1 MSRGQ
6 IQVEYDDNG
15 EITRRY
21 AVFELP
27 DKSRIQGGWF
37 MAMQDGF
44 EWLAKQ
50 DFTGE
55 TWRVLACVMAK
66 LDFENYILI
75 KQADVAIALRMPKQN
90 VSRAMSVLLE
100 KGVIHSGPKVG
111 QVKTYRLDPSFGF
124 KGRAKN
130 MGKLLELVHGK
141 DGRKNSVKAPP
152 VSEEKRLEVEGQL
165 KMFDAPE
172 GK

>member
-15 EITRRY
+15 QITRRY
-21 AVFELP
+21 AIFELP
-27 DKSRIQGGWF
+27 DKSKLRGGWF
-37 MAMQDGF
+37 MAIQDGF
-44 EWLAKQ
+44 EWLAAQ

-55 TWRVLACVMAK
+55 TLRVLMHVMSK
-66 LDFENYILI
+66 LDFENYILV
-75 KQADVAIALRMPKQN
+75 KQTDVAIALKMPKQN
-90 VSRAMSVLLE
+90 VSRAMNVLLDR
-100 KGVIHSGPKVG
+100 GVFHAGPKVG

-130 MGKLLELVHGK
+130 MGKLLELVHGG
-141 DGRKNSVKAPP
+141 DGRKNPVKAPP

-165 KMFDAPE
+165 KMFDAPG

>member
-21 AVFELP
+21 AIFELP
-27 DKSRIQGGWF
+27 DKSRVQGGWF

-44 EWLAKQ
+44 EWLARQ
-50 DFTGE
+50 NFNGE
-55 TWRVLACVMAK
+55 TLRVLMHVMAK
-66 LDFENYILI
+66 LDFENYILV
-75 KQADVAIALRMPKQN
+75 KQLDVAIALGMQKTH
-90 VSRAMSVLLE
+90 VSRAMRVLLE
-100 KGVIHSGPKVG
+100 KGVIHAGPNVG

-152 VSEEKRLEVEGQL
+152 V
-165 KMFDAPE
+165 
-172 GK
+172 

>member
-1 MSRGQ
+1 
-6 IQVEYDDNG
+6 
-15 EITRRY
+15 
-21 AVFELP
+21 
-27 DKSRIQGGWF
+27 

-90 VSRAMSVLLE
+90 VSRAMNILLE
-100 KGVIHSGPKVG
+100 K
-111 QVKTYRLDPSFGF
+111 
-124 KGRAKN
+124 
-130 MGKLLELVHGK
+130 E
-141 DGRKNSVKAPP
+141 
-152 VSEEKRLEVEGQL
+152 
-165 KMFDAPE
+165 
-172 GK
+172 

>member
-21 AVFELP
+21 AIFELP
-27 DKSRIQGGWF
+27 DKSRVQGGWF

-50 DFTGE
+50 NFNGE
-55 TWRVLACVMAK
+55 TLRVLMHVMAK
-66 LDFENYILI
+66 LDFENYILV
-75 KQADVAIALRMPKQN
+75 KQLDVAIALGMQKTH
-90 VSRAMSVLLE
+90 VSRAMRVLLE
-100 KGVIHSGPKVG
+100 KGVIHAGPNVG

-141 DGRKNSVKAPP
+141 DARKNPVKAAP

-165 KMFDAPE
+165 RMFDASE